1 MFNTIT
7 TEDAYN
13 TLTGFAQR
21 HFIIFHL
28 TFKYKLLGILHFK
41 ISCELEE
48 NRVKAHS
55 CTKM

>member
-21 HFIIFHL
+21 HFVIFHL
-28 TFKYKLLGILHFK
+28 MTFKYKLLGILHFK

-48 NRVKAHS
+48 NKE
-55 CTKM
+55 